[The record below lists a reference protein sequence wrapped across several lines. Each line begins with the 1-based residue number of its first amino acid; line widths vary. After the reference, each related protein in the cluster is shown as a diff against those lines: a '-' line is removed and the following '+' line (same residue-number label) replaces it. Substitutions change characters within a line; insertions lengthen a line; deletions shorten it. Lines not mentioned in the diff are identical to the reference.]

1 MALLSASSLPRR
13 VGGFILRRGAGTLL
27 ALALLTSSVFLLLKL
42 APGDEAVAAAGEGAT
57 PEQIAAERERLGL
70 DQPIPVQFAAFV
82 GRILSGDWGVS
93 TSTHASVGAQLA
105 AVVPATLGLVALA
118 ALMIV
123 VVSVPL
129 ATVAAFRARRPF
141 DTVTSSAVVFAA
153 ALPAFWLALML
164 QYSLG
169 SQLGWFPI
177 SGQLDRQY
185 SVSAVTGFAPLD
197 AALAGD
203 PAATGDAFGHLILP
217 AAILALSFGAQF
229 FRAQRAETL
238 LVLEQDH
245 VTFARTKGVS
255 VMRLARL
262 HVLPNAAGPAITTLG
277 VIFGNMLG
285 GAILV
290 EAVFGLP
297 GVGSFLSNAVAQKDI
312 PSVLGAVLIVGVLVV
327 GVNLV
332 ADIAQMLRDPRLR
345 RGELA

>member
-1 MALLSASSLPRR
+1 MSISSSTRT
-13 VGGFILRRGAGTLL
+13 VGAFALRRGAGTLL
-27 ALALLTSSVFLLLKL
+27 ALLLLTSSVFLLLKL

-57 PEQIAAERERLGL
+57 AEQIDEARRRLGL
-70 DQPIPVQFAAFV
+70 DQPVPVQFATFL
-82 GRILSGDWGVS
+82 GRVLRGDWGVS

-129 ATVAAFRARRPF
+129 ATIAAFRARTPF
-141 DTVTSSAVVFAA
+141 DTITSSTVVFAA

-169 SQLGWFPI
+169 SKLGIVPI
-177 SGQLDRQY
+177 SGQLDRRF
-185 SVSAVTGFAPLD
+185 SVSAVTGFTPLD

-203 PAATGDAFGHLILP
+203 SAAAGDALLHLVLP
-217 AAILALSFGAQF
+217 AAILAVSFGAQF

-255 VMRLARL
+255 VLRLARH

-277 VIFGNMLG
+277 VIFGNMIG

-312 PSVLGAVLIVGVLVV
+312 PSVLGAVLIVGILVV
-327 GVNLV
+327 GVNFV
-332 ADIAQMLRDPRLR
+332 ADIAQLVRDPRLR
-345 RGELA
+345 RGQLA